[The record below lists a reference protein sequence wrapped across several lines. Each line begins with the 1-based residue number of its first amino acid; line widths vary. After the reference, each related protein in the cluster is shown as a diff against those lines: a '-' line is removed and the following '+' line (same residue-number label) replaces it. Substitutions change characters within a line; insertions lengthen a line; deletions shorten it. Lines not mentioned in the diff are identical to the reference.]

1 MKKKNGKKE
10 DKRKNRASVPCNCYL
25 SFLISALLIPFADV
39 EKEPSFLLSFPYLRK
54 QKKKYDFL
62 SLLVGFEENA
72 CNNEDVH

>member
-39 EKEPSFLLSFPYLRK
+39 EKGPSFLLSFPYLRK
-54 QKKKYDFL
+54 QK
-62 SLLVGFEENA
+62 
-72 CNNEDVH
+72 